1 MMDYDLG
8 YYGVF
13 VRWVKCAIMIMLLV
27 LYTDHPV
34 GIVSEASIELCDS
47 LQANLL
53 YTALVRSKL
62 EAASVVSNAHFFV
75 SSRKNGKFLY

>member
-27 LYTDHPV
+27 LYTDPV
-34 GIVSEASIELCDS
+34 GIVSEASIELYDS

>member
-13 VRWVKCAIMIMLLV
+13 ARWVKCAIMIMLLV

-34 GIVSEASIELCDS
+34 GIVSEASKDTII
-47 LQANLL
+47 
-53 YTALVRSKL
+53 
-62 EAASVVSNAHFFV
+62 VVSPGK
-75 SSRKNGKFLY
+75 SSL